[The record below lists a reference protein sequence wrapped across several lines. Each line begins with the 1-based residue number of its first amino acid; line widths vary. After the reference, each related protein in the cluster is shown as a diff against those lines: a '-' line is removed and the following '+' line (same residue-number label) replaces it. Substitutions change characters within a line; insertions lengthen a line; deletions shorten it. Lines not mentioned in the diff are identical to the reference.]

1 MKAATEKQNIKV
13 PIEIFLDVCKMIRTG
28 NLNNKIIGT
37 NELIGE
43 VILELVFVKGNK
55 IQNAALQNIYEAINE
70 WNELRYGDEN
80 PDDIALS

>member
-1 MKAATEKQNIKV
+1 MKVLTEKQSIKV

-37 NELIGE
+37 NELMGE

-55 IQNAALQNIYEAINE
+55 IQSAALQNIYEAVNE
-70 WNELRYGDEN
+70 WNEQRYGDEN
-80 PDDIALS
+80 PEDIALS

>member
-1 MKAATEKQNIKV
+1 MKAPTEKQNIKV

-55 IQNAALQNIYEAINE
+55 IQSAALQNIYEVINE

-80 PDDIALS
+80 PEDIALS

>member
-1 MKAATEKQNIKV
+1 MKALTEKQSIKV

-37 NELIGE
+37 NEVMGE

-55 IQNAALQNIYEAINE
+55 IQNAALQNIYEAVNE
-70 WNELRYGDEN
+70 WNEQRYGDEN
-80 PDDIALS
+80 PEDIALS

>member
-1 MKAATEKQNIKV
+1 MKAPTETQNIKV

-55 IQNAALQNIYEAINE
+55 IQSAALQNIYEVINE

-80 PDDIALS
+80 PEDIALS

>member
-1 MKAATEKQNIKV
+1 MKALTEKQSIKV

-37 NELIGE
+37 NEVMGE

-55 IQNAALQNIYEAINE
+55 IQSAALQNIYEAVNE
-70 WNELRYGDEN
+70 WNEQRYGDEN
-80 PDDIALS
+80 PEDIALS

>member
-1 MKAATEKQNIKV
+1 MKALTEKQSIKV

-37 NELIGE
+37 NEVMGE

-55 IQNAALQNIYEAINE
+55 IQSTALQNIYEAVNE
-70 WNELRYGDEN
+70 WNEQRYGDEN
-80 PDDIALS
+80 PEDIALS

>member
-1 MKAATEKQNIKV
+1 MKALTEKQSIKV

-37 NELIGE
+37 NELMGE

-55 IQNAALQNIYEAINE
+55 IQSAALQNIYEAVNE
-70 WNELRYGDEN
+70 WNEQRYGDEN
-80 PDDIALS
+80 PEDIALS

>member
-1 MKAATEKQNIKV
+1 MKVSTEKQSIKV

-37 NELIGE
+37 NELMGE

-55 IQNAALQNIYEAINE
+55 IQSAALQNIYEAVNE
-70 WNELRYGDEN
+70 WNEQRYGDEN
-80 PDDIALS
+80 PEDIALS